1 MSIADIEALNTA
13 YVTAVDAADWTTALS
28 VLSKLAI
35 RLAST
40 PNVARSLGGGGS
52 QSIVWT
58 AQSIAEQQ
66 RFCRQQQSAA
76 AHAVS
81 GPFVQ
86 VPVTYQKCDATG
98 DYE

>member
-52 QSIVWT
+52 QSIAWT

-66 RFCRQQQSAA
+66 KFCRQQQSAS
-76 AHAVS
+76 AHATS

-86 VPVTYQKCDATG
+86 IPVVYQRPSTTG
-98 DYE
+98 DYA